1 MTTALATQSEL
12 VKIVSHPLRVRCLIA
27 MAERETSASKLAEE
41 LDVNVGTLW
50 SHIRKLEQ
58 AGVIEEVR
66 QEDVRGATEHFYKAV
81 IRPLTTAEENEEV
94 PPEERTEWAARV
106 VQLITADAAYAIE
119 EGTFA
124 ERPDHNAVRF
134 PCHVDEQGW
143 EDLRDLGE
151 EFYER
156 ALAIEAQ
163 SAGRMVE
170 SREPSIPVRVMSMIF
185 EMPS

>member
-58 AGVIEEVR
+58 AGAIEEVR
-66 QEDVRGATEHFYKAV
+66 QEPVRGSVEHFYKAV
-81 IRPLTTAEENEEV
+81 VRPLTTDEENKDFS
-94 PPEERTEWAARV
+94 PEKRAEWASRV
-106 VQLITADAAYAIE
+106 VQLIMADAAYAIE

-124 ERPDHNAVRF
+124 ERPDHNAIRF
-134 PCHVDEQGW
+134 PANVDQQGW

-170 SREPSIPVRVMSMIF
+170 SREPSIPVRLMSMIF
-185 EMPS
+185 EFPS